1 MKVQTQSAALTWEGS
16 QQTHDVEAA
25 LLVLFYGNAEH
36 ILLHNII

>member
-1 MKVQTQSAALTWEGS
+1 MKVQAQSAALTWEGS
-16 QQTHDVEAA
+16 HQTQDVEST